1 MIFSMAVRLLLP
13 VVGLM
18 CACAGAQTGDRALG
32 ATVERHVVAMGT
44 SLRLTVTG
52 ADRTAALRAS
62 EAAVR
67 AVEATEQR
75 LSTWR
80 ADSELA
86 RFAAVPVGELF
97 PASAELRGELR
108 RAARWRDA
116 TQGAFDVDLGELL
129 AIYDLRGAGR
139 WPSER
144 ELAAVMR
151 RRADPPV
158 TIGARGLQ
166 KQRGVA
172 FDAGGFGTGAGLDAA
187 AAAALASGASAAE
200 FDFGGQLHL
209 AGDVC
214 ARDVE
219 LADPRDRTRRVLRVR
234 VAGGSVATT
243 ANSERRRSVGGRALG
258 HVLDPRTG
266 APAADFGAVTV
277 FASSAF
283 DADCL
288 STACYVLGPANA
300 LLLAERTAGVELVVL
315 EMTAAGELRVRASSG
330 LRGRVEPLL
339 SGISVQ

>member
-1 MIFSMAVRLLLP
+1 MTLRLLLP

-18 CACAGAQTGDRALG
+18 CACAGAQTGGRALG

-44 SLRLTVTG
+44 SLRFTVTG
-52 ADRTAALRAS
+52 ADRTAALFAS

-86 RFAAVPVGELF
+86 RFAAAPVGELF

-108 RAARWRDA
+108 RAAGWRDA

-151 RRADPPV
+151 RRADPPI
-158 TIGARGLQ
+158 TISARGLQ

-172 FDAGGFGTGAGLDAA
+172 FDAGGFGKGAGLDAA

-209 AGDVC
+209 AGDVR

-277 FASSAF
+277 FAPSAF

-300 LLLAERTAGVELVVL
+300 LLLAERTAGVELVVV
-315 EMTAAGELRVRASSG
+315 EMTAVGELRVRASSG

-339 SGISVQ
+339 SGICVQ